1 MFETFGDSFGITGT
15 FTFPFTAA
23 VNSRTASGSSAISVP
38 RPFACGHERFSS
50 IAWTP
55 YPWRAFATLAYSS
68 GSLPNTLPIT
78 TAPPSSAISASGPKS
93 FIPGFGRPIALSKP
107 TSSSRIVGFVFPARG
122 FGPIDF
128 VTTAPAPAW
137 NTRRSV
143 PPVSSRKPDASIVG
157 FRSFNPARVVSTLG
171 IIEGSAESSLSL
183 PRRG

>member
-1 MFETFGDSFGITGT
+1 
-15 FTFPFTAA
+15 
-23 VNSRTASGSSAISVP
+23 
-38 RPFACGHERFSS
+38 
-50 IAWTP
+50 
-55 YPWRAFATLAYSS
+55 
-68 GSLPNTLPIT
+68 
-78 TAPPSSAISASGPKS
+78 PSSAIFASGPKS

-157 FRSFNPARVVSTLG
+157 FRSFNPARVVATLG
-171 IIEGSAESSLSL
+171 IIEGRAGASLSL
-183 PRRG
+183 PRKAAPIHRREPVTGFGHPRTNLYGGSPHRTAVRIADLGLDPRI